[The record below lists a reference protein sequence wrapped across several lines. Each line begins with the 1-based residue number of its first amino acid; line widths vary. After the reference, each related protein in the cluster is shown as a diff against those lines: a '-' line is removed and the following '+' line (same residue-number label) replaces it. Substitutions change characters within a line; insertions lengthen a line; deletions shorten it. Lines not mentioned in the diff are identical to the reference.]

1 MTGSV
6 PWSINAVDPEAWADA
21 RDAARR
27 SGQSVG
33 EWLEAAI
40 RDAANDRN
48 PVRAPAR
55 AAPDAIEQRLDDI
68 ADRLESFSRKAR
80 EPGPTRNGR
89 NDTALLASIEAL
101 NERIDALSRDVR
113 TEDRKGPAEI
123 RAAIQRL
130 DERIEHVVSRG
141 RLAEAGASPELER
154 KLENISRTIEAMS
167 QRLEQESRH
176 FSAAPVPSTID
187 ELDEAVAEIMMRQS
201 VLDGVPPPREIPRRA
216 PVQAPPLAPDL
227 SGLERQLKLMAD
239 EMQAMR
245 QSGMKPDSLDAI
257 RGEIGDLAGKLGELA
272 PRRSLESIERA
283 VESIAARLDRLGGRS
298 GSQDETLTEVVDA
311 LQDIRSALA
320 EVRPAESFASVESDL
335 RGISNKLDG
344 LGGRGVDGNAIARL
358 QEQTA
363 EIRDLLSDA
372 LSRDVLKA
380 LVEQIE
386 LLVAKFERRPS
397 ESNEAILDIMTAL
410 DRRVEALAERLEAT
424 GREVPAASA
433 LEDIRQ
439 RLDDLQG
446 AISRSG
452 DGPGAGVEEAVRALS
467 QKIDATD
474 ARLGNLGSIERGLAD
489 LFAQIEEA
497 RASARDSDLRATKPA
512 ARESDTPQPLPA
524 VFEVSRRAQG
534 ELQTRYSSGNDFQ
547 REPAAAEPAITP
559 RPVSPLQPMPAA
571 EPANEIED
579 DFPLEPGSGAPR
591 MRLQSAALRVAQSEA
606 ALGGIH
612 APPADAPARTSDFIA
627 AARRAAQAANAEP
640 MAEPAKAGEP
650 SSGSGIVSMIGRNR
664 RALLIALTAFLL
676 IFAALRY
683 FDGQLLKPFRA
694 GTPAP
699 APVTM
704 TPEPNTSDVSAPE
717 DAPKPTTQSNAMN
730 SGDAFVSAPPAG
742 VLGENRDLHFT
753 ADAGTPEITG
763 STPSPQP
770 APSIQSAPI
779 QTASAPASEEVV
791 ANEGDTLPAALGPQA
806 LRAAAIAGDP
816 VAAYEIGV
824 RYLEGRGVSADAT
837 EAAAWL
843 ERAWSKGSAPA
854 AYRLGS
860 IHEKGMKGGKN
871 SAEALRYYTAA
882 AEAGNIKAMHN
893 LAVIFAEGADG
904 KPDLKSAA
912 RWFRMAADRGV
923 ADSQYNLGVLYA
935 RGLGVT
941 ANLAESY
948 RWFALAAD
956 QGDVDAGKK
965 RDDVAKRLDAQTLV
979 ATKLAVQTWT
989 AAPIE
994 TAANEV
1000 QLKPE
1005 WKTAEPAARKRSV
1018 KK

>member
-1 MTGSV
+1 
-6 PWSINAVDPEAWADA
+6 
-21 RDAARR
+21 
-27 SGQSVG
+27 
-33 EWLEAAI
+33 
-40 RDAANDRN
+40 
-48 PVRAPAR
+48 
-55 AAPDAIEQRLDDI
+55 
-68 ADRLESFSRKAR
+68 
-80 EPGPTRNGR
+80 
-89 NDTALLASIEAL
+89 
-101 NERIDALSRDVR
+101 
-113 TEDRKGPAEI
+113 
-123 RAAIQRL
+123 
-130 DERIEHVVSRG
+130 
-141 RLAEAGASPELER
+141 
-154 KLENISRTIEAMS
+154 
-167 QRLEQESRH
+167 
-176 FSAAPVPSTID
+176 
-187 ELDEAVAEIMMRQS
+187 
-201 VLDGVPPPREIPRRA
+201 
-216 PVQAPPLAPDL
+216 
-227 SGLERQLKLMAD
+227 
-239 EMQAMR
+239 
-245 QSGMKPDSLDAI
+245 
-257 RGEIGDLAGKLGELA
+257 
-272 PRRSLESIERA
+272 
-283 VESIAARLDRLGGRS
+283 
-298 GSQDETLTEVVDA
+298 
-311 LQDIRSALA
+311 
-320 EVRPAESFASVESDL
+320 
-335 RGISNKLDG
+335 
-344 LGGRGVDGNAIARL
+344 
-358 QEQTA
+358 
-363 EIRDLLSDA
+363 
-372 LSRDVLKA
+372 
-380 LVEQIE
+380 
-386 LLVAKFERRPS
+386 
-397 ESNEAILDIMTAL
+397 MTAF
-410 DRRVEALAERLEAT
+410 DRRIEALAERLEAT

-439 RLDDLQG
+439 RLDDLQE

-489 LFAQIEEA
+489 LFAQLEEA

-512 ARESDTPQPLPA
+512 ARESDAPQPLPA

-534 ELQTRYSSGNDFQ
+534 ELQTRIRAETTFSGSL
-547 REPAAAEPAITP
+547 RRPSP
-559 RPVSPLQPMPAA
+559 RLRRGPFLRFNRCRRA

-612 APPADAPARTSDFIA
+612 TPPADAPVRTSDFIA

-640 MAEPAKAGEP
+640 AAEPAKSGEP
-650 SSGSGIVSMIGRNR
+650 SSGSGIVSLIGRSR
-664 RALLIALTAFLL
+664 RALLIALTVFLL
-676 IFAALRY
+676 IFAALRF
-683 FDGQLLKPFRA
+683 FDGQLLNPFRA

-704 TPEPNTSDVSAPE
+704 APERKTSAAPVPEEAPEPA
-717 DAPKPTTQSNAMN
+717 TQSNADEFRRCVRIGAAGGRARRKSRPAFC
-730 SGDAFVSAPPAG
+730 SGGPRA
-742 VLGENRDLHFT
+742 
-753 ADAGTPEITG
+753 PEITG

-779 QTASAPASEEVV
+779 QTASAPASQEVTS
-791 ANEGDTLPAALGPQA
+791 NDGDTLPAALGPQA

-824 RYLEGRGVSADAT
+824 RYLEGRGISADAT

-843 ERAWSKGSAPA
+843 ERAWSKGSVPA

-882 AEAGNIKAMHN
+882 AESGNIKAMHN

-912 RWFRMAADRGV
+912 RWFRMAAERGV

-935 RGLGVT
+935 RGLGVE

-948 RWFALAAD
+948 RWFALAAI

-994 TAANEV
+994 ASANEV
-1000 QLKPE
+1000 LLKPE